1 MYYGGH
7 GLVIAIRD
15 CSQLCQLTGGNKG
28 YHTMTATQRRMSGR
42 PAAFLGM
49 GFLPIA
55 HRVYL
60 SACHL
65 ILLCMLN
72 LYCVLGFAY
81 HIFVN
86 PMPLQVQVKEQESL

>member
-28 YHTMTATQRRMSGR
+28 YHTMTATQGRVSGR
-42 PAAFLGM
+42 PAALPGLGL
-49 GFLPIA
+49 LPIA
-55 HRVYL
+55 HRAYL
-60 SACHL
+60 SVYHL

-72 LYCVLGFAY
+72 VYIVLGFAY
-81 HIFVN
+81 HKFVN
-86 PMPLQVQVKEQESL
+86 PMPLLGEELESL